1 MSAES
6 GISWTDAT
14 WNPWQG
20 CTKVSPA
27 CRGCYMMRDKARYGQ
42 DGTIVVRSKPPT
54 FNLPIATGKR
64 AIPPG
69 SLVFTCSWSDWF
81 HEAADGWR
89 DEAWELVKRRP
100 DCLFLILTKR
110 AERIADHL
118 PADWGEGYPNVAIG
132 VTAENQE
139 WADKRIPYLLQVP
152 ARFRFVSIEPMVGAV
167 DLETVRDGS
176 WFDREGANYYNAL
189 TGSAWWSNGD
199 HGLGGGPRL
208 DWVIVGGESGP
219 DARAMRESWV
229 RELRDACARSGV
241 AFHLKQWGEWIPE
254 TQIVEGMTTPRS
266 PRVAVLPTGERAVR
280 LGVDNTGALLD
291 GVSYRARLPWG
302 T

>member
-1 MSAES
+1 MSNES
-6 GISWTDAT
+6 DISWTDAT

-27 CRGCYMMRDKARYGQ
+27 CRGCYMFRDKARYGQ
-42 DGTIVVRSKPPT
+42 DPTKVVRSAAPT
-54 FNLPIATGKR
+54 FNLPLAKGKR

-81 HEAADGWR
+81 HADADPWR
-89 DEAWELVKRRP
+89 DEAWALIRQRS
-100 DCLFLILTKR
+100 DLLFLILTKR
-110 AERIADHL
+110 ADRIADHL
-118 PADWGEGYPNVAIG
+118 PADWGAGYPNVALG

-139 WADKRIPYLLQVP
+139 WANKRIPLLLQAP

-167 DLETVRDGS
+167 DLATVRDGS
-176 WFDREGANYYNAL
+176 WYDREGASYYNAL
-189 TGSAWWSNGD
+189 TGSAWWSDGS

-219 DARAMRESWV
+219 DARPMREEWV
-229 RELRDACARSGV
+229 RDVIDACRHTGTLCH
-241 AFHLKQWGEWIPE
+241 FKQWGEWVPE
-254 TQIVEGMTTPRS
+254 SQAPEGASGRRDAAS
-266 PRVAVLPTGERAVR
+266 ASIRFGVQRA
-280 LGVDNTGALLD
+280 GAALD
-291 GVSYRARLPWG
+291 GAMFRDRLRWP